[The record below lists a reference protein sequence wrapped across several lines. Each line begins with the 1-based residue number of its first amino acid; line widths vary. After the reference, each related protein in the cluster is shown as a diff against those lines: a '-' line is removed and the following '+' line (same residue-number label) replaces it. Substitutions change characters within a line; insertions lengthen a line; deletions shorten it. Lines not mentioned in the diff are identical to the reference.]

1 MKYTEK
7 LLWILDKD
15 GQIHWSEEKTKQN
28 IDFVHSLGLKC
39 DCVGWCK
46 LDLSTPRA
54 PEILDAIEKF
64 CKENGWG
71 ARGYYTREFAET
83 QSAWYAIRFTDAK
96 NDRNSHEVPAESGGT
111 TEVYTLKAYLE
122 QPISPKEMY
131 EIKFV
136 PERFRNTCL
145 KLGLDD
151 VDFCWAV
158 DKGKYRSEQYF
169 HIYPK
174 HAVSH
179 IAKNY
184 RFYYST
190 KGIHRFDPQQ
200 AKRIKDLGGFLPR
213 LSEIFYELRI
223 TLPHCYLNAELPESG
238 FSSAY
243 IPRTRFEGGNQ
254 DILVHT
260 DTAALLLKEKA
271 FMPAMLMPV
280 PVMDAFPAGYEIL
293 DTCRQIPPT
302 SQYREAMH
310 REYEKLKAN
319 PRPIRMVTEKE
330 ALKALRRAKK
340 ERKEDFQKALSKTK
354 APEVESTRYA
364 PLLPYYSVT
373 AGGFLSDEYE
383 LLSYARAVTE
393 TDELQKA
400 LQSEELLEE
409 KPEGIVIAK
418 CPDGD
423 TVLLCQNNTVVRCS
437 HEAPEVVEQ
446 WPSLAQFFVDAI
458 NDSD

>member
-15 GQIHWSEEKTKQN
+15 RQLRWSEEKTRQN

-39 DCVGWCK
+39 DSVGWSR
-46 LDLSTPRA
+46 LDLSSPRA
-54 PEILDAIEKF
+54 PEILDAIEGF
-64 CKENGWG
+64 CRKNGWG

-83 QSAWYAIRFTDAK
+83 ESQWYAIRFAEAK
-96 NDRNSHEVPAESGGT
+96 NDRSSNDVPAENGAA
-111 TEVYTLKAYLE
+111 TEVYSLKAYME
-122 QPISPKEMY
+122 QPVSPKELY

-136 PERFRNTCL
+136 PERFLNACL
-145 KLGLDD
+145 KLGRND

-158 DKGKYRSEQYF
+158 DTGRYRSEQYF
-169 HIYPK
+169 HIYPR

-179 IAKNY
+179 MAKNY
-184 RFYYST
+184 RFYYSS
-190 KGIHRFDPQQ
+190 KGIHRFDPDQ

-223 TLPHCYLNAELPESG
+223 TLPHCYLSSELPGSG

-243 IPRTRFEGGNQ
+243 IPRSRFEGGSQ
-254 DILVHT
+254 DILVHA
-260 DTAALLLKEKA
+260 DTAALLLEEKA
-271 FMPAMLMPV
+271 FTPAMLMPV
-280 PVMDAFPAGYEIL
+280 PVLDAFPAGYEIL
-293 DTCRQIPPT
+293 NTCRQIPPA
-302 SQYREAMH
+302 SAYREAMLL
-310 REYEKLKAN
+310 EYEKLKAA
-319 PRPIRMVTEKE
+319 PRPVRMVTEKE
-330 ALKALRRAKK
+330 ALKVLRRAKK

-354 APEVESTRYA
+354 LPELNSTSYA

-383 LLSYARAVTE
+383 LLSYDRAITE
-393 TDELQKA
+393 TEIFQETLK
-400 LQSEELLEE
+400 SEELLEE

-423 TVLLCQNNTVVRCS
+423 TVLLCKNNTVVRFS
-437 HEAPEVVEQ
+437 HEAPEAIEQ
-446 WPSLAQFFVDAI
+446 WPTLAQFFADEI